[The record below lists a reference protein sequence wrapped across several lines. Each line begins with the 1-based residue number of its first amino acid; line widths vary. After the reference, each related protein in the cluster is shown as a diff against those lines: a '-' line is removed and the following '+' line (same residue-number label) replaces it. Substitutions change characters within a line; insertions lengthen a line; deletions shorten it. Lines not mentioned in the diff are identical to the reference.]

1 VPRKTEVYV
10 QERDLIPEGYSILL
24 MRKIKELKKG

>member
-10 QERDLIPEGYSILL
+10 QERDLIAEGYIILL